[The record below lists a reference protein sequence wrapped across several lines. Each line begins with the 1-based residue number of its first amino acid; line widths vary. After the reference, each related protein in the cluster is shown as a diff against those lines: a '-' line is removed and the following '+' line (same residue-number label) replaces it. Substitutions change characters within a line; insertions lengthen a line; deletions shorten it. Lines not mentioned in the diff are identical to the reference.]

1 MSPDRVLEGPAQMAG
16 PDMRSADVVPKRPFG
31 RSVPRRPLGR
41 YVVALSAIGLL
52 AIASTFITSTAL
64 SRQEKD
70 AGVISTAANQ
80 ILLSQQ
86 ITEAARELEVG
97 NAAGGALQ
105 DSLNQLTRAHVDLL
119 FGDEQVGIPGDL
131 SPALAD
137 LYQSLEPH
145 YAAVV
150 SRASGILVLAE
161 SGLPVGHEQVEALAA
176 DAELYET
183 AMGTIGFR
191 YQTEAESRVANLRVL
206 EYALLSL
213 TMLVLIMEGLFLFR
227 PAATATRKRWEE
239 QLASHLSEREDDQ
252 RRVSYLARFDPL
264 TGLINR
270 FMFSDR
276 LQNAIARA
284 RRDGGLVSL
293 MFLDLD
299 EFKAVNDRFGHATG
313 DALLKQVA
321 QRLEAAVRESDTVAR
336 IGGDE
341 FTVVLEGNQRVED
354 AGHVATKILRAL
366 EVPFD
371 VSGNQLHI
379 TASIGIA
386 LYPIDG
392 ENADGLL
399 RDADIAMYSA
409 KSAGRNTYQYFTPEL
424 REQTSERLFLI
435 DGLRSALETG
445 GELDLVYQPFVDM
458 ATGRVLGLEALA
470 RWNHPVLGLVYPNRF
485 VPVAEETDLII
496 PMGEWALHEACRQ
509 LKQWHGE
516 GIEDIT
522 VSVNVSSRQL
532 RRGDLVESVGAAL
545 RLADLDPHYLE
556 IELTEGTLG
565 GDTELARRTLE
576 RLRSLGVRVAI
587 DDFGTGYSSLSYLQ
601 HFPID
606 KLKIDKSFVSEV
618 GNETTSALPE
628 AIIGLASSLGLDVI
642 AEGVETI
649 EQMRLLAG
657 LGCYKMQGFLFSRP
671 LRPTDVI
678 PFIHGAFKPL
688 PPAMTADGG
697 EAAVTEGARH
707 RF

>member
-1 MSPDRVLEGPAQMAG
+1 
-16 PDMRSADVVPKRPFG
+16 
-31 RSVPRRPLGR
+31 
-41 YVVALSAIGLL
+41 VVALSVIGFL

-70 AGVISTAANQ
+70 AGIISTAANQ
-80 ILLSQQ
+80 VLLSQQ

-97 NAAGGALQ
+97 NPAAGALQ
-105 DSLNQLTRAHVDLL
+105 DSLDQLTRAHVDLL
-119 FGDEQVGIPGDL
+119 FGDDHVGIPGGL
-131 SPALAD
+131 SPELD
-137 LYQSLEPH
+137 ELYTSLEPH

-161 SGLPVGHEQVEALAA
+161 PGLPIGHEQVEALAA
-176 DAELYET
+176 DADLYET

-191 YQTEAESRVANLRVL
+191 YKTEAESRVANLRVL
-206 EYALLSL
+206 EYLLLLL
-213 TMLVLIMEGLFLFR
+213 TILVLIVEALFLFR
-227 PAATATRKRWEE
+227 PAATATRRRWEE

-313 DALLKQVA
+313 DELLKQVA
-321 QRLEAAVRESDTVAR
+321 ARLESAVRESDTVAR

-366 EVPFD
+366 EVPYD
-371 VSGNQLHI
+371 VAGNQLHV

-445 GELDLVYQPFVDM
+445 GELDLVYQPYVDM
-458 ATGRVLGLEALA
+458 SSGHVLGLEALA

-496 PMGEWALHEACRQ
+496 PMGEWALREACRQ
-509 LKQWHGE
+509 LKQWHNE
-516 GIEDIT
+516 GIADIT

-532 RRGDLVESVGAAL
+532 RRGDLVDSVASAL
-545 RLADLDPHYLE
+545 RLADLDAEYLE

-565 GDTELARRTLE
+565 DDTELARRTLE
-576 RLRSLGVRVAI
+576 RLRSLGVRVSI

-606 KLKIDKSFVSEV
+606 KLKIDKSFVNEV
-618 GNETTSALPE
+618 GSEAASALPA
-628 AIIGLASSLGLDVI
+628 AIIGLASSLNLDVI

-671 LRPTDVI
+671 LRPADVG
-678 PFIHGAFKPL
+678 PFIDGALEPL
-688 PPAMTADGG
+688 PPALVVD
-697 EAAVTEGARH
+697 AVDPVA
-707 RF
+707 

>member
-1 MSPDRVLEGPAQMAG
+1 MSPDRVLEGPAVAVG
-16 PDMRSADVVPKRPFG
+16 SDMRSADVVPKRPFG
-31 RSVPRRPLGR
+31 RSVPQRPFGR
-41 YVVALSAIGLL
+41 YVVALGAIGLL
-52 AIASTFITSTAL
+52 AIASTLITSTAL

-80 ILLSQQ
+80 VLLSRQV
-86 ITEAARELEVG
+86 TEAARELEVG
-97 NAAGGALQ
+97 NSAAGTLKK
-105 DSLNQLTRAHVDLL
+105 SLDQLTRADADLRY
-119 FGDEQVGIPGDL
+119 GDAQVGIPGGL
-131 SPALAD
+131 SPELEE
-137 LYQSLEPH
+137 LYRSLKPH
-145 YAAVV
+145 YSALVN
-150 SRASGILVLAE
+150 RASGILVLDEA
-161 SGLPVGHEQVEALAA
+161 GLPVGHEQVEALAA

-183 AMGTIGFR
+183 AMGSIVFR
-191 YQTEAESRVANLRVL
+191 YQTEAEARVANLRVL

-213 TMLVLIMEGLFLFR
+213 TIIVLIIEALFLFR
-227 PAATATRKRWEE
+227 PAATATRRRWEE

-299 EFKAVNDRFGHATG
+299 EFKAVNDRFGHAAG
-313 DALLKQVA
+313 DELLKQVA
-321 QRLEAAVRESDTVAR
+321 GRLDASVRESDTVAR

-366 EVPFD
+366 EVPYD
-371 VSGNQLHI
+371 VGGNQLRI

-392 ENADGLL
+392 EDADGLL

-435 DGLRSALETG
+435 DGLRAALDTG
-445 GELDLVYQPFVDM
+445 GELDLVYQPYVDM
-458 ATGRVLGLEALA
+458 ASGRVLGLEALA
-470 RWNHPVLGLVYPNRF
+470 RWNHPILGLVYPNRF

-509 LKQWHGE
+509 LKEWHIE
-516 GIEDIT
+516 GFEDLT

-532 RRGDLVESVGAAL
+532 RRGDLVESVASAL
-545 RLADLDPHYLE
+545 RMADLGSEYLE

-565 GDTELARRTLE
+565 DDTELARRTLE
-576 RLRSLGVRVAI
+576 RLRTLGVVVSI

-606 KLKIDKSFVSEV
+606 KLKIDKSFVNEV
-618 GNETTSALPE
+618 GNDLASALPA
-628 AIIGLASSLGLDVI
+628 AIIGLAASLSLDVI
-642 AEGVETI
+642 AEGVETV
-649 EQMRLLAG
+649 EQMRLLAE

-671 LRPTDVI
+671 LRPEDVA
-678 PFIHGAFKPL
+678 PFIRGAFQPL
-688 PPAMTADGG
+688 PPAMIVDAG
-697 EAAVTEGARH
+697 EPVG
-707 RF
+707 

>member
-1 MSPDRVLEGPAQMAG
+1 MSPDRVLQ
-16 PDMRSADVVPKRPFG
+16 RSAHTGQTEQRTADVVPKRPLERAVPQRPFG
-31 RSVPRRPLGR
+31 R
-41 YVVALSAIGLL
+41 YAMALSFIGLL
-52 AIASTFITSTAL
+52 AIASTILTSAAL

-80 ILLSQQ
+80 VLLSQR

-97 NAAGGALQ
+97 NGAIAAAALNE
-105 DSLNQLTRAHVDLL
+105 SLSNLTRTHVDLK

-131 SPALAD
+131 SPALD
-137 LYQSLEPH
+137 SLFVSLEPH
-145 YAAVV
+145 YDSIVA
-150 SRASGILVLAE
+150 RASGILVLAE
-161 SGLPVGHEQVEALAA
+161 SDLTVPHEQVQELAA

-183 AMGTIGFR
+183 AMSSIVFR
-191 YQTEAESRVANLRVL
+191 YQTEAEARVANLRVL
-206 EYALLSL
+206 GYVLLSI
-213 TMLVLIMEGLFLFR
+213 TIVVLIVEGLFFFR
-227 PAATATRKRWEE
+227 PAATAARRRWEE
-239 QLASHLSEREDDQ
+239 QVASHLSEREDDQ
-252 RRVSYLARFDPL
+252 RRMSYLARFDPL

-276 LQNAIARA
+276 LANGIARA
-284 RRDGGLVSL
+284 RREGGLVSL

-299 EFKAVNDRFGHATG
+299 EFKSVNDRFGHATG
-313 DALLKQVA
+313 DELLKQVA
-321 QRLEAAVRESDTVAR
+321 ERLEDAVRESDTVAR

-341 FTVVLEGNQRVED
+341 FTIVLEGNQRVED

-366 EVPFD
+366 EVPYD
-371 VSGNQLHI
+371 VDGGQLHI

-392 ENADGLL
+392 EDADSLL

-435 DGLRSALETG
+435 DGLRRALDVG
-445 GELDLVYQPFVDM
+445 GELDLLYQPFIDM
-458 ATGRVLGLEALA
+458 ATGQVLGLEALA
-470 RWNHPVLGLVYPNRF
+470 RWNHPELGLVYPNRF

-496 PMGEWALHEACRQ
+496 PMGEWVLFEACRQ
-509 LKQWHGE
+509 LRQWHDAGM
-516 GIEDIT
+516 DDLT

-532 RRGDLVESVGAAL
+532 RRGNLVDSVDTAL
-545 RLADLDPHYLE
+545 KDAGLAPEFLE

-565 GDTELARRTLE
+565 DDTELARRTLE
-576 RLRSLGVRVAI
+576 RLRSLGVNVSI

-601 HFPID
+601 NFPIT

-618 GNETTSALPE
+618 AENDTAASALPA
-628 AIIGLASSLGLDVI
+628 AIIGLARSLDLDVI

-649 EQMRLLAG
+649 DQMKLLAE

-671 LRPTDVI
+671 LRADDVG
-678 PFIHGAFKPL
+678 PFVAGAFEPL
-688 PPAMTADGG
+688 PPALVG
-697 EAAVTEGARH
+697 EKVEGV
-707 RF
+707 

>member
-1 MSPDRVLEGPAQMAG
+1 MSPDRVLEGPAEMAG

-31 RSVPRRPLGR
+31 RSVPQRPLGR
-41 YVVALSAIGLL
+41 YVFALSAIGLL

-64 SRQEKD
+64 SRQGKD

-97 NAAGGALQ
+97 NAAAGTLQ
-105 DSLNQLTRAHVDLL
+105 DSLEQLTRAHADLRY
-119 FGDEQVGIPGDL
+119 GDDYVGIPGGS
-131 SPALAD
+131 SPELD
-137 LYQSLEPH
+137 ELYDSLEPR
-145 YAAVV
+145 YRAVV
-150 SRASGILVLAE
+150 NRAGSIFVLGN
-161 SGLPVGHEQVEALAA
+161 SGLSVSHEQVEALAA

-183 AMGTIGFR
+183 AMRTIGFR

-213 TMLVLIMEGLFLFR
+213 TIVVLIIEGLFLFR
-227 PAATATRKRWEE
+227 PAATATRRRWEE
-239 QLASHLSEREDDQ
+239 QLASHMSEREEDQ

-321 QRLEAAVRESDTVAR
+321 ERLDAAVRESDTVAR

-366 EVPFD
+366 EVPYD
-371 VSGNQLHI
+371 VAGNQLHI

-392 ENADGLL
+392 EDADGLL

-424 REQTSERLFLI
+424 REQTSERLFLV
-435 DGLRSALETG
+435 DGLRSALDTG
-445 GELDLVYQPFVDM
+445 GELDLVYQPYIDM
-458 ATGRVLGLEALA
+458 STGRVLGFEALA
-470 RWNHPVLGLVYPNRF
+470 RWNHPILGLLYPNRF

-496 PMGEWALHEACRQ
+496 PMGDWALHEACRQ
-509 LKQWHGE
+509 LKQWHNE
-516 GIEDIT
+516 GIEDVTI
-522 VSVNVSSRQL
+522 SVNVSSRQL
-532 RRGDLVESVGAAL
+532 RRGDLVESVASAL
-545 RLADLDPHYLE
+545 RLADLESKYLE

-565 GDTELARRTLE
+565 DDTELARRTLE
-576 RLRSLGVRVAI
+576 RLRSLGVRISI

-606 KLKIDKSFVSEV
+606 KLKIDKSFVNEV
-618 GNETTSALPE
+618 GNEAASALPA

-649 EQMRLLAG
+649 EQMQLLAD

-671 LRPTDVI
+671 LQAADI
-678 PFIHGAFKPL
+678 PPFVQGALRPL
-688 PPAMTADGG
+688 PPAIVVDAG
-697 EAAVTEGARH
+697 EPVG
-707 RF
+707 

>member
-1 MSPDRVLEGPAQMAG
+1 MSPDRVLEGPAEMVG
-16 PDMRSADVVPKRPFG
+16 SDMRSADVVPKRPFG
-31 RSVPRRPLGR
+31 RSVPQRPLGR
-41 YVVALSAIGLL
+41 YVIALSAIGLL

-64 SRQEKD
+64 SRQGKD

-97 NAAGGALQ
+97 NAAAGTLQ
-105 DSLNQLTRAHVDLL
+105 DSLEQLTQAHADLRY
-119 FGDEQVGIPGDL
+119 GDDLVGIPGGL
-131 SPALAD
+131 SPELEE
-137 LYQSLEPH
+137 LYDSLEPR
-145 YAAVV
+145 YRAVV
-150 SRASGILVLAE
+150 NRAGSIFVLGN
-161 SGLPVGHEQVEALAA
+161 SGLPVGHDQVEALAA

-183 AMGTIGFR
+183 AMRTIGFR

-213 TMLVLIMEGLFLFR
+213 TIVVLIIEGLFLFR
-227 PAATATRKRWEE
+227 PAATATRRRWEE
-239 QLASHLSEREDDQ
+239 QLASHMSEREDDQ

-321 QRLEAAVRESDTVAR
+321 ERLDAAVRESDTVAR

-341 FTVVLEGNQRVED
+341 FTVVLEGNERVED

-366 EVPFD
+366 EVPYD
-371 VSGNQLHI
+371 VAGNQLHI

-392 ENADGLL
+392 EDADGLL

-435 DGLRSALETG
+435 DGLRSALDTG
-445 GELDLVYQPFVDM
+445 GELDLVYQPYIDM
-458 ATGRVLGLEALA
+458 STGRVLGFEALA
-470 RWNHPVLGLVYPNRF
+470 RWNHPILGLVYPNRF

-496 PMGEWALHEACRQ
+496 PMGDWALHEACRQ
-509 LKQWHGE
+509 LNQWHLE
-516 GIEDIT
+516 GFEDIT

-532 RRGDLVESVGAAL
+532 RRGDLVGSVASAL
-545 RLADLDPHYLE
+545 RLADLDPKFLE

-565 GDTELARRTLE
+565 DDTELARRTLE
-576 RLRSLGVRVAI
+576 RLRSLGVRVSI

-606 KLKIDKSFVSEV
+606 KLKIDKSFVNEV
-618 GNETTSALPE
+618 GNEQASALPE
-628 AIIGLASSLGLDVI
+628 AIIGLASSLSLDVI
-642 AEGVETI
+642 AEGVETV
-649 EQMRLLAG
+649 EQMELLAE

-671 LRPTDVI
+671 LQSSDVP
-678 PFIHGAFKPL
+678 PFIQGVLRPL
-688 PPAMTADGG
+688 PPAIVVDAG
-697 EAAVTEGARH
+697 EPVG
-707 RF
+707 

>member
-1 MSPDRVLEGPAQMAG
+1 MSPDRVLEGPALAVG
-16 PDMRSADVVPKRPFG
+16 SDMRSADVVPKRPFG
-31 RSVPRRPLGR
+31 RSVPQRPFGR

-52 AIASTFITSTAL
+52 AIASTLITSTAL

-70 AGVISTAANQ
+70 SGVISTAANQ
-80 ILLSQQ
+80 VLLSRQV
-86 ITEAARELEVG
+86 TEAARELEVG
-97 NAAGGALQ
+97 NSAAGILKE
-105 DSLNQLTRAHVDLL
+105 SLDQLTRADADLRY
-119 FGDEQVGIPGDL
+119 GDAQVGIPGGL
-131 SPALAD
+131 SSELED
-137 LYQSLEPH
+137 LYRSLKPH
-145 YAAVV
+145 YAALVN
-150 SRASGILVLAE
+150 RASGILVLDEA
-161 SGLPVGHEQVEALAA
+161 GLPVGHEQVEALAA

-183 AMGTIGFR
+183 AMGSIVFR
-191 YQTEAESRVANLRVL
+191 YQTEAEARVANLRVL

-213 TMLVLIMEGLFLFR
+213 TVIVLIIEALFLFR
-227 PAATATRKRWEE
+227 PAATATRRRWEE

-313 DALLKQVA
+313 DELLKQVA
-321 QRLEAAVRESDTVAR
+321 ERLDAAVRESDTVAR

-341 FTVVLEGNQRVED
+341 FIVVLEGNQRVED

-366 EVPFD
+366 EVPYD
-371 VSGNQLHI
+371 VGGNQLRI

-392 ENADGLL
+392 EDADGLL

-435 DGLRSALETG
+435 DGLRSALDTG
-445 GELDLVYQPFVDM
+445 GELDLVYQPYVDM
-458 ATGRVLGLEALA
+458 ATGRILGLEALA
-470 RWNHPVLGLVYPNRF
+470 RWNHPILGLVYPNRF

-496 PMGEWALHEACRQ
+496 PMGEWALREACRQ
-509 LKQWHGE
+509 LKQWHIE
-516 GIEDIT
+516 GFEDLT

-532 RRGDLVESVGAAL
+532 RRGDLVESVASAL
-545 RLADLDPHYLE
+545 RMADLEPEYLE

-565 GDTELARRTLE
+565 DDTELARRTLE
-576 RLRSLGVRVAI
+576 RLRSLGVVVSI

-606 KLKIDKSFVSEV
+606 KLKIDKSFVKEV
-618 GNETTSALPE
+618 GNDTASALPA

-642 AEGVETI
+642 AEGVETV
-649 EQMRLLAG
+649 EQMRLLAE

-671 LRPTDVI
+671 LRPEDVGL
-678 PFIHGAFKPL
+678 FIQGAFRPL
-688 PPAMTADGG
+688 PPALIVDAG
-697 EAAVTEGARH
+697 EPVG
-707 RF
+707 

>member
-1 MSPDRVLEGPAQMAG
+1 MSPDRVLEGPAEMAG
-16 PDMRSADVVPKRPFG
+16 SDMRSADVVPKRPFG
-31 RSVPRRPLGR
+31 RSVPQRPLGR
-41 YVVALSAIGLL
+41 YVVALGAIGLL

-64 SRQEKD
+64 SRQGKD

-97 NAAGGALQ
+97 NEAAGTLQ
-105 DSLNQLTRAHVDLL
+105 DSLEQLTRAHADLRY
-119 FGDEQVGIPGDL
+119 GDDYVGIPGGL
-131 SPALAD
+131 SPELD
-137 LYQSLEPH
+137 ELYDSLEPR
-145 YAAVV
+145 YRAVV
-150 SRASGILVLAE
+150 NRAGSIFVLGN
-161 SGLPVGHEQVEALAA
+161 SGLSVSHEQVEALAA

-183 AMGTIGFR
+183 AMRTIGFR

-213 TMLVLIMEGLFLFR
+213 TIVVLIIEGLFLFR
-227 PAATATRKRWEE
+227 PAATATRRRWEE
-239 QLASHLSEREDDQ
+239 QLASHISEREEDQ

-321 QRLEAAVRESDTVAR
+321 ERLDAAVRESDTVAR

-366 EVPFD
+366 EVPYD
-371 VSGNQLHI
+371 VAGNQLHI

-392 ENADGLL
+392 EDADGLL

-424 REQTSERLFLI
+424 REQTSERLFLV
-435 DGLRSALETG
+435 DGLRSALDTG
-445 GELDLVYQPFVDM
+445 GELDLVYQPYIDM
-458 ATGRVLGLEALA
+458 STGRVLGFEALA
-470 RWNHPVLGLVYPNRF
+470 RWNHPILGLLYPNRF

-496 PMGEWALHEACRQ
+496 PMGDWALHEACRQ
-509 LKQWHGE
+509 LKQWHDE
-516 GIEDIT
+516 GIEDVTI
-522 VSVNVSSRQL
+522 SVNVSSRQL
-532 RRGDLVESVGAAL
+532 RRGDLVASVASAL
-545 RLADLDPHYLE
+545 RLADLESKYLE

-565 GDTELARRTLE
+565 DDTELARRTLE
-576 RLRSLGVRVAI
+576 RLRSLGVRISI

-606 KLKIDKSFVSEV
+606 KLKIDKSFVNEV
-618 GNETTSALPE
+618 GNEAASALPA
-628 AIIGLASSLGLDVI
+628 AIIGLASSLSLDVI

-649 EQMRLLAG
+649 EQMELLAD

-671 LRPTDVI
+671 LKVADVP
-678 PFIHGAFKPL
+678 PFIQGALRPL
-688 PPAMTADGG
+688 PPAIVVDAG
-697 EAAVTEGARH
+697 EPVG
-707 RF
+707 